1 MDTTSCSLK
10 SAILFGVMLICLSW
24 NCSKDKG
31 DMLPR
36 QKFIGSYEVNENCGS
51 GNYSFSITITE
62 SSASEANIIIT
73 NFGNYKVNVAATVN
87 GDNIS
92 INDTKNAIQFS
103 GSGSING
110 NTLTIIYS
118 ASQGGDR
125 DDCTATCIKQ

>member
-1 MDTTSCSLK
+1 
-10 SAILFGVMLICLSW
+10 
-24 NCSKDKG
+24 
-31 DMLPR
+31 MLPR